1 VRFGARPVFDPGEGL
16 PNAAFQNT
24 RDAVVEDF
32 SAWFAGKN
40 FTCDWVSQY
49 LDVWSAILSGLR
61 DKEMDV
67 LEIGCFEGRSVVFW
81 LEYLRR
87 SRVTCIDP
95 YQGWTNEPIP
105 RERRAAEPRF
115 DANVAGY
122 GARVT
127 KLKMRSASGLDLLR
141 SKSASFDLIYIDGD
155 HTRAGVMVDSLLSWP
170 LLRSDGILI
179 WDDYLLRPVAPAAE
193 RPQQA
198 IDLFLQWHGSE
209 LKLLHK
215 QFQMIVKK
223 LA

>member
-1 VRFGARPVFDPGEGL
+1 VD
-16 PNAAFQNT
+16 
-24 RDAVVEDF
+24 EDF
-32 SAWFAGKN
+32 SAWFAGKD

-49 LDVWSAILSGLR
+49 LGVWSATLSGRR
-61 DKEMDV
+61 DKEMEV

-105 RERRAAEPRF
+105 RERWLAEPRF

-127 KLKMRSASGLDLLR
+127 KLKMRSAAGLDLLR
-141 SKSASFDLIYIDGD
+141 SKGASFDLIYVDGD
-155 HTRAGVMVDSLLSWP
+155 HSRAGVMVDSLLSWP
-170 LLRSDGILI
+170 LLRTAGMLI
-179 WDDYLLRPVAPAAE
+179 WDDYSLRPGKPAAQ

-198 IDLFLQWHGSE
+198 IDLFLEWHGRE

-215 QFQMIVKK
+215 EFQVIVEKV
-223 LA
+223 A